1 LFTKWLG
8 FCHVVDL
15 EGSWNGD
22 IKVFCS
28 SEHLQFVAGKEQ
40 MVVGGT
46 REAGYILESFPVTG
60 KQKKSIFLHGHEYV
74 VGMAF

>member
-1 LFTKWLG
+1 
-8 FCHVVDL
+8 
-15 EGSWNGD
+15 
-22 IKVFCS
+22 
-28 SEHLQFVAGKEQ
+28 

-46 REAGYILESFPVTG
+46 REAGYILEFFPVTG